1 MTIGTE
7 AIFKKKNLIIASFA
21 ENHRTKN
28 CPDLSVD
35 AMKRDMLNEW
45 VAGKLVKRI
54 TELLI
59 AV

>member
-35 AMKRDMLNEW
+35 AMKRDMLNE
-45 VAGKLVKRI
+45 
-54 TELLI
+54 
-59 AV
+59 

>member
-1 MTIGTE
+1 
-7 AIFKKKNLIIASFA
+7 
-21 ENHRTKN
+21 
-28 CPDLSVD
+28 
-35 AMKRDMLNEW
+35 MKRDMLNEW